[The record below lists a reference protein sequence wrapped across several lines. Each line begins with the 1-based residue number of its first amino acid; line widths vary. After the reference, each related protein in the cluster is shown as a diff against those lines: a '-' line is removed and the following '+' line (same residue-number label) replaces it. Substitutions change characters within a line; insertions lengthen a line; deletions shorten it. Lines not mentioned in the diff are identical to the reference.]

1 MNKERERERE
11 RERFNNYVVVNYH
24 DISFRKKKT
33 FETLFLSRRFL
44 LKVPPDIC
52 CESNYIQSNLKG
64 CI

>member
-11 RERFNNYVVVNYH
+11 RERFNNYVVANYH

-52 CESNYIQSNLKG
+52 CESNYI
-64 CI
+64 